1 MKGEPQ
7 LFTLCQSSRHMQR
20 EVCVESR
27 APAKE
32 LKHTSSVF
40 PASRDLWTPAAWE
53 LEGGRSEL
61 SYQPGKIKAVKP
73 MGANG
78 D

>member
-1 MKGEPQ
+1 M
-7 LFTLCQSSRHMQR
+7 
-20 EVCVESR
+20 ESR